1 MVDNIQR
8 KMPSREALGA
18 FADAL
23 RRLVRTKTFEQIC
36 VRDIVRESGLSSRTF
51 YNHFRSKYD
60 LVFWYYAMRDWDTLR
75 TEASGGGGMPTFP
88 ELLND
93 ALRRLEA
100 DRSLFQGAF
109 ADWSG
114 PECLSATLVAHGMCI
129 LPEYIRRFRGTSA
142 VAVRQLPLVRFYV
155 EGIVCELA
163 RWLSAANPESRDVL
177 AAHLL
182 DAMPAALIRFFSPP
196 KRRKG
201 NDDDRTRASRIEIER
216 GIPPHVRWD
225 ARTGATLPSYAP
237 HHRGKSSRGFIRT
250 HSGRVLLSRMSGI
263 EGRTVPSGADAEKR
277 SDNMVPHERRRGRT
291 RHDNL
296 LDSGFRAS

>member
-23 RRLVRTKTFEQIC
+23 HRLVRTKTFEQIC

-60 LVFWYYAMRDWDTLR
+60 LVFWYYAMRDWDNLR

-196 KRRKG
+196 KNTKRKRR
-201 NDDDRTRASRIEIER
+201 
-216 GIPPHVRWD
+216 
-225 ARTGATLPSYAP
+225 
-237 HHRGKSSRGFIRT
+237 
-250 HSGRVLLSRMSGI
+250 
-263 EGRTVPSGADAEKR
+263 
-277 SDNMVPHERRRGRT
+277 
-291 RHDNL
+291 
-296 LDSGFRAS
+296 